1 MTKFGTTQ
9 ELVKADLMRGST
21 YVNATLQPRRI
32 PSPVRWLFLLF
43 VFMLPFDAVKTDF
56 IIGSLPRLA
65 GVLFFAVYVLYYGP
79 FLGKRPFP
87 PVTGAMC
94 CFLAYIAVVGL
105 NGIFI
110 DEKFVDEFVTR
121 CFTLAQLVVLFW
133 IASDLLKDEKTVR
146 SVLFTLSIATSSI
159 AIGNLVR
166 LPGFYEPDVGAPGR
180 VSAIGDNPNALAAT
194 MAMALV
200 AIVGLF
206 ITGSSRRS
214 LRRVCLLLLTVPL
227 LMVLVTTGSRG
238 GVLGF
243 AVGGLVYVVPLRASK
258 RLLISVGLGTLLIG
272 GVVYKVATTPEF
284 LERWRQTY
292 YEGDLSRREDI
303 FATSYQMILERPFL
317 GWHPVECFYELGRR
331 GEGISTPRDAHNLY
345 LALLLEVGII
355 GTIPYLA
362 GLCICA
368 RAAWKARLGNLG
380 LLPMALLSVL
390 FAGSLAG
397 NATVWKQQWLLLA
410 LAFGAS
416 VSTRVNERVPVL
428 VRHHAGQKHAKVWTR
443 A

>member
-1 MTKFGTTQ
+1 M
-9 ELVKADLMRGST
+9 KADVIRGST
-21 YVNATLQPRRI
+21 YVNTTVQPRRI
-32 PSPVRWLFLLF
+32 PSPVRWTFLLF
-43 VFMLPFDAVKTDF
+43 VFMLPFDAANIGFLT
-56 IIGSLPRLA
+56 GSLPKLS
-65 GVLFFAVYVLYYGP
+65 GVLFFALYVFYYGP
-79 FLGKRPFP
+79 LLGKRPFP

-105 NGIFI
+105 GGIFI
-110 DEKFVDEFVTR
+110 DQKLVDEFVTR

-146 SVLFTLSIATSSI
+146 SVLFTLSIATASL

-166 LPGFYEPDVGAPGR
+166 LPGFYETDVGAPGR
-180 VSAIGDNPNALAAT
+180 VSGIGDNPNGLAVTMALAI
-194 MAMALV
+194 V
-200 AIVGLF
+200 AIIGLF

-227 LMVLVTTGSRG
+227 LMVMVTTGSRG

-243 AVGGLVYVVPLRASK
+243 AMGGLVYVVPLRASK

-272 GVVYKVATTPEF
+272 GVVYEIATTPES
-284 LERWRQTY
+284 LERWRDTY
-292 YEGDLSRREDI
+292 YEGDLSRRDDI
-303 FATSYQMILERPFL
+303 FATSYYMILERPFL
-317 GWHPVECFYELGRR
+317 GWHPVEWTYELGQR
-331 GEGISTPRDAHNLY
+331 GEGIRTGRDAHNLY

-380 LLPMALLSVL
+380 LMPMALLSLL
-390 FAGSLAG
+390 FGVSLAG
-397 NATVWKQQWLLLA
+397 NTTVWKQQWLLLA
-410 LAFGAS
+410 LALGAS